1 MLQQQQELTLGQYT
15 FLYDLLVKKDDELRR
30 LHDEVDLSFVYT
42 ELHEKYCI
50 DNGRTAV
57 SPIRMFRYLLLKV
70 IYDLSD
76 ASVVK
81 RSLTDMSFKYF
92 LDMQPEDTDM
102 IDPSSLCK
110 FRKLRLKDSGL
121 LSMLVGKTISIAKQ
135 KGIITRGTI
144 IIDATHTRS
153 RALAFDPVAYLRMRV
168 QRLKH
173 SLVLLCPQLVDSFP
187 AMSKDADLQTVLE
200 NVQKIITLVKE
211 DGTAGKIPAAQN
223 QRELLEEALDD
234 VLSRGYVSKDKDA
247 RHGHK
252 SATKPFFGT
261 KEHLAVEAESGLVCA
276 AVVSSGEKV
285 DGKFLPDL
293 VEQSRENG
301 VDAEYVVA
309 DKAYSTT
316 ENLEMADSEAVD
328 TDGMPILDSD
338 GNPKKN
344 FILYSPITRNVSQG
358 VRGNTEFQYNKD
370 AGTMAC
376 PAGHLAI
383 RKRYKSR
390 KSERGENPAMVYFFD
405 TDKCKVCPLREGC
418 YRGTKTKIFQQRILS
433 DMHKGHIE
441 FEKTDDFKQHMKVR
455 YKIESKN
462 ADLKHN
468 YGLDRAKSYGLKNM
482 TMQTTLSIFACN
494 LKRILRLTATK

>member
-1 MLQQQQELTLGQYT
+1 MLQQEQKLNLGQYT
-15 FLYDLLVKKDDELRR
+15 FLYDLLVKKDDDLRR
-30 LHDEVDLSFVYT
+30 LHDEVDLSFVYS
-42 ELHEKYCI
+42 ELHEKYCV
-50 DNGRTAV
+50 DNGRMAV

-70 IYDLSD
+70 IFDLSD
-76 ASVVK
+76 VSVVK

-92 LDMQPEDTDM
+92 LDMQPEDTDL
-102 IDPSSLCK
+102 IDPSTLCK
-110 FRKLRLKDSGL
+110 FRKYRLKDSDL
-121 LSMLVGKTISIAKQ
+121 LTMLIGKTISMAKQ
-135 KGIITRGTI
+135 KGIITKGTI
-144 IIDATHTRS
+144 IVDATHTHS
-153 RALAFDPVAYLRMRV
+153 RALVFDPVAYLHMRI

-173 SLVLLCPQLVDSFP
+173 SLEQLCPHLVGSFP
-187 AMSKDADLQTVLE
+187 TIPKGADLDTLLE
-200 NVQKIITLVKE
+200 STQEIITLLEE
-211 DGTAGKIPAAQN
+211 DKTVEKIPAAKN
-223 QRELLEEALDD
+223 QFELLKEAHDD

-252 SATKPFFGT
+252 SATKPFYGT

-276 AVVSSGEKV
+276 AVVSSGEKA
-285 DGKFLPDL
+285 DGKFLPEL
-293 VEQSRENG
+293 VKQSRENG
-301 VDAEYVVA
+301 VDAECVVA

-316 ENLEMADSEAVD
+316 DNLEKADSEAIGI
-328 TDGMPILDSD
+328 DGKPILDNN

-390 KSERGENPAMVYFFD
+390 KSERGENPAIVYFFD

-418 YRGTKTKIFQQRILS
+418 YKGTKTKVFQQRILS
-433 DMHKGHIE
+433 DMHKDHIE
-441 FEKTDDFKQHMKVR
+441 FEKTEDFKQHMKVR
-455 YKIESKN
+455 YKIEAKN

-468 YGLDRAKSYGLKNM
+468 YGLGRAKSYGMENM

-494 LKRILRLTATK
+494 LKRILRLTAAK